1 MAIFCICSSLAMY
14 SCLEPIVMASY
25 SLTRLPVVRLPRCNL
40 YLCILQLE
48 LRQFLLLSASIAASV
63 TWFVFR
69 KAEWS
74 WILQDILG
82 IMFSINMLKVLRL
95 PSLKI
100 CTILLSIMVLF
111 DIFFV
116 FITSLFMKDGKSMM
130 EVVATGGSSG
140 EHSPTVL
147 RVPFFSRDPF
157 GPCYDHIN
165 PYRMLVR

>member
-1 MAIFCICSSLAMY
+1 MTMFCIASSLAMY

-48 LRQFLLLSASIAASV
+48 LRQFLLLVASIAVSV

-69 KAEWS
+69 NSEWS
-74 WILQDILG
+74 WIMQDILG
-82 IMFSINMLKVLRL
+82 IMVSIYYLKVLRL

-100 CTILLSIMVLF
+100 CTILLSVMVLI
-111 DIFFV
+111 DIFLV
-116 FITSLFMKDGKSMM
+116 FITSLFLKDGKSVM
-130 EVVATGGSSG
+130 EVAATGGSSG

-147 RVPFFSRDPF
+147 RVPFFSRNLF